1 MPQTQSIWQLLSL
14 LPENQ
19 IDNFLRQLSPEAVQA
34 LKTLEAG
41 AGQLK
46 DTTTTEIAHAVW
58 ACLEAN

>member
-34 LKTLEAG
+34 LRKLEAG
-41 AGQLK
+41 AGQLT
-46 DTTTTEIAHAVW
+46 DTTTTEVANAVW